1 MSRNFFPVV
10 MAIGVGVFTGK
21 LPFLSPSPSIVLRS
35 LILTSN
41 FAAGYYTFQ
50 PTFQQMAIEKE
61 HIPQQSQST
70 GLPQKE
76 TNAPSKPAVDSSK
89 PEAQG
94 SK

>member
-10 MAIGVGVFTGK
+10 MAIGVGVFT
-21 LPFLSPSPSIVLRS
+21 
-35 LILTSN
+35 
-41 FAAGYYTFQ
+41 GYYTFQ

-76 TNAPSKPAVDSSK
+76 TNAPSNPAVDSSK